1 MNTKLGVDQFEAKIK
16 SYSMSSV
23 VTQIQMQVGMWNT
36 QFKFALVV
44 MNEMMKLY
52 QLRTDET
59 AQQKENKLT
68 ILIAQMTKLIN
79 SSETGVL
86 GTDPLGVAVDTV
98 EIQNH
103 NQLPMSPRHK
113 KTILRSQSANKQYS
127 KLKM

>member
-52 QLRTDET
+52 
-59 AQQKENKLT
+59 
-68 ILIAQMTKLIN
+68 
-79 SSETGVL
+79 
-86 GTDPLGVAVDTV
+86 
-98 EIQNH
+98 
-103 NQLPMSPRHK
+103 
-113 KTILRSQSANKQYS
+113 
-127 KLKM
+127 